1 MTPSTCVRC
10 GAAGKGKFCARC
22 GAALGAPRLKN
33 ADARSRERLAFLA
46 AALSLGFLGL
56 VALWSMQ
63 GRATEAPDRIGGPPV
78 IAAAEGAPP
87 DLSTMTPRE
96 RFDRLYNRVMRA
108 AEQGDTV
115 TVARF
120 SPMAFLAYGQL
131 DSVDVDARYHA
142 AVLRLHV
149 QGDTAGALRLADT
162 IQMSNPRH
170 LFVFLIR
177 GTAARLFRNDQL
189 LSRADSEF
197 LAAWD
202 SEMKV
207 GRPEYRDHQVMLEQF
222 RDMAR
227 RPGPKETPP

>member
-1 MTPSTCVRC
+1 MSSSKCSRC
-10 GAAGKGKFCARC
+10 GAPGRGKFCARC
-22 GAALGAPRLKN
+22 GAPRGATPAIN
-33 ADARSRERLAFLA
+33 TDSRSRERLAVLA
-46 AALSLGFLGL
+46 AVLSLGFLAL
-56 VALWSMQ
+56 VALWALQ
-63 GRATEAPDRIGGPPV
+63 GRASSTRITDGGAPA
-78 IAAAEGAPP
+78 IAAAEGTPP

-131 DSVDVDARYHA
+131 DSVDADARYHA

-170 LFVFLIR
+170 LFAFLIR
-177 GTAARLFRNDQL
+177 GTAARLFRNDKL
-189 LSRADSEF
+189 LSRADSGF

-202 SEMKV
+202 SEMKA

-222 RDMAR
+222 RGMAR
-227 RPGPKETPP
+227 PAGPKGSRP